1 MKRNLI
7 FAATA
12 AAMMLVASCTR
23 GKETVENNSTGDTLS
38 VQQSVFDQESTSPA
52 QTDELIAENA
62 SQNQVQENSG
72 ENEAQDDNAD
82 FKPKMVLVDGGTFQL
97 GSDRLGFHEV
107 TVSSFEIGQTEV
119 TQEQYFTVSGETEF
133 DKKWSNYPE
142 TGINWYEAVIFCNR
156 LSMKYGYEP
165 CYTLNGETDPSL
177 WGDEIPYF
185 TESDGSVGDMT
196 AWNAIQCNF
205 NANGYRLPTEAEWV
219 FSAQG
224 GNKSLH
230 TKYSGGNNIN
240 EVGWTREN
248 AAKDTHE
255 VASKK
260 PNELGIYDMSGNVWE
275 WCWDR
280 NGTHASEPE
289 YNPTGPTEGSWYR
302 VIRGGGW
309 GTPAS
314 SSEVTY
320 HSSDEPDVKSWYYGF
335 RLCRSIGERTAALG
349 EKSSEKDFVHC
360 FFDSAKDQIILSNE
374 SGDYK
379 LSVWVYGTPIEYGE
393 YQIFGSDKETLLE
406 GFLQENNSSRDLKTT
421 LFVNYSEDAIKV
433 SGSAQLYK
441 PNSASKSGEILDFSY
456 EGTLVKLQE

>member
-52 QTDELIAENA
+52 QADETIAE
-62 SQNQVQENSG
+62 SLPEEEPQEIVIVTEEEYKSLYAEKN
-72 ENEAQDDNAD
+72 DDPT
-82 FKPKMVLVDGGTFQL
+82 KSKMIFVEGGAF
-97 GSDRLGFHEV
+97 RLGTNWQNYHKV
-107 TVSSFEIGQTEV
+107 TVSSFEIGETEV
-119 TQEQYFTVSGETEF
+119 TFGLY
-133 DKKWSNYPE
+133 YPSIGKE
-142 TGINWYEAVIFCNR
+142 IDESRKDYAAANVNWYEAVIFCNR

-260 PNELGIYDMSGNVWE
+260 PNELGIYDMSGNVW
-275 WCWDR
+275 
-280 NGTHASEPE
+280 
-289 YNPTGPTEGSWYR
+289 
-302 VIRGGGW
+302 
-309 GTPAS
+309 
-314 SSEVTY
+314 
-320 HSSDEPDVKSWYYGF
+320 
-335 RLCRSIGERTAALG
+335 
-349 EKSSEKDFVHC
+349 
-360 FFDSAKDQIILSNE
+360 
-374 SGDYK
+374 
-379 LSVWVYGTPIEYGE
+379 
-393 YQIFGSDKETLLE
+393 
-406 GFLQENNSSRDLKTT
+406 
-421 LFVNYSEDAIKV
+421 
-433 SGSAQLYK
+433 
-441 PNSASKSGEILDFSY
+441 
-456 EGTLVKLQE
+456 